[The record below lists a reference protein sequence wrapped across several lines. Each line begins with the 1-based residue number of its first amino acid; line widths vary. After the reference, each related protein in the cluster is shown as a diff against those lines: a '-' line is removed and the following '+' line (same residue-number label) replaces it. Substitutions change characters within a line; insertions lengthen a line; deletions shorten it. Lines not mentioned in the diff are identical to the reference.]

1 MAIYRSPMEKILEQ
15 QEENSVITNPKEPT
29 RTSFRKLAYL
39 YACWSDKLKRLFG
52 KSHDISTKP

>member
-1 MAIYRSPMEKILEQ
+1 MEKILEQ

-29 RTSFRKLAYL
+29 KTCFRKLAYL

-52 KSHDISTKP
+52 KRHDFITKP